1 MIRHKKQFRLK
12 SRSSGVLLHPTS
24 LPSRFGIGDLGSQAY
39 QFVDFLAESFQQVW
53 QVLPIG
59 TTGYGNSP
67 YSSYSALAGNPLLIS
82 PETLIEENL
91 LSVEDC
97 QDLPEFPLEKV
108 DYELVIATKIP
119 LLKKACENFKQRGSH
134 EQKEEFDNFSTRQS
148 YWLDDF
154 ALFMALKEVH
164 DGATWNNWE
173 KEIAFRKPEAIIEWT
188 SKLVEEIFEYKFLQ
202 FLFFRQWKKLKEYAN
217 ESGVTIFGDIPIYV
231 AHDSV
236 DVWCNPQY
244 FALDED
250 TGAVALMAG
259 VPPDYFSATGQLWGN
274 PVYDWEALEEDNFDW
289 WVQRIK
295 GMLEYVD
302 LIRIDHFRGF
312 QAYWG
317 VEQGSETA
325 MNGTWLEAPGEALF
339 KEIRERLG
347 SLPFIA
353 EDLGEITPD
362 VIALRDKFEF
372 PGLKILQF
380 AFDYNQGNPFVP
392 YNYTTSNCVVYTG
405 THDNNTTVGWFEE
418 LSPEEKSRVTDYLG
432 CVCPEGIAW
441 SLIRLGMSTI
451 ANLAIFPLQD
461 ILGLGTEAKM
471 NTPSQ
476 GEGNWQWRFVPGSL
490 THELREQLKHLTI
503 LYGRHGLD

>member
-1 MIRHKKQFRLK
+1 MVRQKRQFRLT

-24 LPSRFGIGDLGSQAY
+24 LPGRFGIGDLGSQAY
-39 QFVDFLAESFQQVW
+39 EFVNFLAESFQQVW

-59 TTGYGNSP
+59 FTGCGNSP
-67 YSSYSALAGNPLLIS
+67 YSSFSALAGNPLLIS

-97 QDLPEFPLEKV
+97 QDLPQFPLERV
-108 DYELVIATKIP
+108 DYKLVTETKMP
-119 LLKKACENFKQRGSH
+119 LLKKACENFKARATD
-134 EQKEEFDNFSTRQS
+134 EQKNEFEEFRTRQA

-164 DGATWNNWE
+164 LGVSWNQWE
-173 KEIAFRKPEAIIEWT
+173 PEIAFRKPEAIIEWT
-188 SKLVEEIFEYKFLQ
+188 SKLVDEIFEHIFLQ
-202 FLFFRQWKKLKEYAN
+202 FQFFRQWKRLKQYAN
-217 ESGVTIFGDIPIYV
+217 DSGVTIFGDIPIYV

-244 FALDED
+244 FALDEE
-250 TGAVALMAG
+250 TGEVTLMAG
-259 VPPDYFSATGQLWGN
+259 VPPDYFSETGQLWGN
-274 PVYDWEALEEDNFDW
+274 PVYEWEALEEDDFDW

-312 QAYWG
+312 QSYWA
-317 VEQGSETA
+317 VEQGEETA
-325 MNGTWLEAPGEALF
+325 IKGKWIEAPGEALF
-339 KEIRERLG
+339 KTIRDRLG
-347 SLPFIA
+347 VLPFIT
-353 EDLGEITPD
+353 EDLGDITPE
-362 VIALRDKFEF
+362 VIALRDKFQF

-380 AFDYNQGNPFVP
+380 AFDFNQDNPFVP

-418 LSPEEKSRVTDYLG
+418 LSEDNKALVRDYLG

-441 SLIRLGMSTI
+441 SLIRLGMSSV

-461 ILGLGTEAKM
+461 LLSLGAEAKM
-471 NTPSQ
+471 NTPSEP
-476 GEGNWQWRFVPGSL
+476 EGNWEWRYLPGVL
-490 THELREQLKHLTI
+490 TPQLHETLKRLTV
-503 LYGRHGLD
+503 LYGRHPAE